1 MKLKAALLVFL
12 VIFAA
17 AATVFVFNAS
27 NRQTKGI
34 IVGDSVEH
42 HILQIDNQT
51 IDQIPIDCPGG
62 PG

>member
-17 AATVFVFNAS
+17 TATVFVFNAS
-27 NRQTKGI
+27 NIQTKGI
-34 IVGDSVEH
+34 TVGDSVEH
-42 HILQIDNQT
+42 HILQIDNET
-51 IDQIPIDCPGG
+51 INTMPIDTPGG